1 MGLESPRGCYDRPRG
16 GAAGIRTPDL
26 RRARAALSRLSYGP
40 ARAGPSRVGA
50 PGLEPGTS
58 ALSGPRSHHLS
69 YAPAD
74 SRPGRLPFVHSGRS
88 VRVAPGQHPPHAQDG
103 ARGRSRTS
111 NSRCQGSSAQ
121 SNSRPFHQPTRSA
134 ADLPGIR
141 GAPARSCHRL
151 ATGGSRGSVPT
162 NAGSPLGSLTRSEA
176 SRRLHSLERR

>member
-103 ARGRSRTS
+103 ARGSYPHIEVSMPGRLR
-111 NSRCQGSSAQ
+111 SAQ
-121 SNSRPFHQPTRSA
+121 QSFVSPDANHGATA
-134 ADLPGIR
+134 LPAIR
-141 GAPARSCHRL
+141 GAPARVS
-151 ATGGSRGSVPT
+151 TVSRRE
-162 NAGSPLGSLTRSEA
+162 PLGARCPPMPDPHPA
-176 SRRLHSLERR
+176 A